1 MGLSGRKIKQRIG
14 PDPRN
19 LAWADD
25 ASKFGANYLAKFGW
39 DSSKG
44 LGVEGQGRTSHIKV
58 SQKLDMLGIGAA
70 QSKDPNGI
78 AWKQNK
84 DFESLLRRLNENNAA
99 SSNSGTRIIDGNTE
113 NVREEEGL
121 DGDDDV
127 EKDGKKESKEDR
139 KKRKKE
145 EKEAK
150 KERKEKK
157 KRKRAESVDEEVE
170 QLKPK
175 KKAKS
180 DAKVKEEAPKVEK
193 AEEPKRIIPRH
204 RAHRARAIAAKN
216 ISSKSAVHISEIL
229 GIASSSS
236 SSFAT
241 PMAAA
246 TPSGTLT
253 PLDQD
258 VLGLEKLTTS
268 TKSVSEYFKE
278 RLLAKTSGNSSPL
291 SSTVTPETNAR
302 MADES
307 ECEDAPRAG
316 LGSYRNLTRDDGDLD
331 DTPRGGL
338 GSTRASTTFTSTAS
352 TFQSG
357 MSKFASMFTS
367 ASVIAKEETL
377 VQVDISRVDNIIRDT
392 DTREERKR
400 RRKEA
405 QKKEKESSNGEAEVV
420 GEPGAVDVDDKERK
434 MAKDER
440 RREKAEKK
448 EKKKRHK
455 KELAETA

>member
-19 LAWADD
+19 LTWADD

-99 SSNSGTRIIDGNTE
+99 SSDSGAQVVDGNAV
-113 NVREEEGL
+113 NIREEEGNN
-121 DGDDDV
+121 GDDDV
-127 EKDGKKESKEDR
+127 EKDGKKENKEDR

-150 KERKEKK
+150 KERKEER
-157 KRKRAESVDEEVE
+157 KRKRAERVDEEVE
-170 QLKPK
+170 QPKPR
-175 KKAKS
+175 KKAKA
-180 DAKVKEEAPKVEK
+180 DTKVKEEPKVEK

-236 SSFAT
+236 SSSAT
-241 PMAAA
+241 PMTAA

-258 VLGLEKLTTS
+258 VLGLVKLTTS

-278 RLLAKTSGNSSPL
+278 RLLVKTSGNSSPL

-302 MADES
+302 AADDS
-307 ECEDAPRAG
+307 ENEDTPRVG
-316 LGSYRNLTRDDGDLD
+316 LGSYRNLTRDDLD

-338 GSTRASTTFTSTAS
+338 GSTRASTKFTSAAS

-367 ASVIAKEETL
+367 ASVIAKEETI
-377 VQVDISRVDNIIRDT
+377 VQVDVKSVDNIIRDT
-392 DTREERKR
+392 DTREERS
-400 RRKEA
+400 RKES
-405 QKKEKESSNGEAEVV
+405 QKKEKESRNGVAEVV
-420 GEPGAVDVDDKERK
+420 GEPGAVDVDDKARK

-440 RREKAEKK
+440 RREKAEK

-455 KELAETA
+455 RELMETIENSTM

>member
-19 LAWADD
+19 LTWADD

-78 AWKQNK
+78 AWKQSK
-84 DFESLLRRLNENNAA
+84 DFESLLRRLNESNAA
-99 SSNSGTRIIDGNTE
+99 SSDSGAQVIDGNTE
-113 NVREEEGL
+113 NIREEEGIN
-121 DGDDDV
+121 GDDDL
-127 EKDGKKESKEDR
+127 EKDGKKENREDR

-150 KERKEKK
+150 KERKEQK
-157 KRKRAESVDEEVE
+157 KRKRAESVGEEVE
-170 QLKPK
+170 QPKPK

-180 DAKVKEEAPKVEK
+180 DTKVKEEPPKVEK

-241 PMAAA
+241 PITAAP
-246 TPSGTLT
+246 PSGTLT

-258 VLGLEKLTTS
+258 VLGLVKLTTS

-278 RLLAKTSGNSSPL
+278 RLLVKTSGNSSPL
-291 SSTVTPETNAR
+291 SSTVTPESNAR
-302 MADES
+302 AVDES
-307 ECEDAPRAG
+307 ESEDAPRAG
-316 LGSYRNLTRDDGDLD
+316 LGSSRNLTRDTGDLD

-338 GSTRASTTFTSTAS
+338 GSSRTSTTFTSAAS

-357 MSKFASMFTS
+357 MSKFESMFTS
-367 ASVIAKEETL
+367 ASVIAKEETI
-377 VQVDISRVDNIIRDT
+377 VQVDVKSVDNISRDT
-392 DTREERKR
+392 NTREDRKR

-405 QKKEKESSNGEAEVV
+405 QKKEKESSNGVAEVV
-420 GEPGAVDVDDKERK
+420 GEPGAVDVEDKARK
-434 MAKDER
+434 MAKDAR

-455 KELAETA
+455 GELAETI

>member
-19 LAWADD
+19 LTWADD

-84 DFESLLRRLNENNAA
+84 DFESLLRRLNENNAT
-99 SSNSGTRIIDGNTE
+99 SSDSGAQLIDGDIE
-113 NVREEEGL
+113 NIRQEEGMN
-121 DGDDDV
+121 GDDDV
-127 EKDGKKESKEDR
+127 EKDGKKEDKGDR

-150 KERKEKK
+150 KQREEKK
-157 KRKRAESVDEEVE
+157 KRKRAESLDEEVE
-170 QLKPK
+170 QPKPK
-175 KKAKS
+175 KNTKS
-180 DAKVKEEAPKVEK
+180 DTKVKEEPPKVEK

-241 PMAAA
+241 PMTAA

-258 VLGLEKLTTS
+258 VLGLVKLTTS

-278 RLLAKTSGNSSPL
+278 RLLVKSSGNSSL
-291 SSTVTPETNAR
+291 SSSTVTPETNAR
-302 MADES
+302 AADDSES
-307 ECEDAPRAG
+307 EDAPRAG
-316 LGSYRNLTRDDGDLD
+316 LGSYRNLTRDNGDLD

-338 GSTRASTTFTSTAS
+338 GSTRAPTTFTSAAS
-352 TFQSG
+352 TLQSG
-357 MSKFASMFTS
+357 MSKFASMLTS
-367 ASVIAKEETL
+367 ASVIAKEETI
-377 VQVDISRVDNIIRDT
+377 VQVDVKNVDNIIRDI
-392 DTREERKR
+392 DAREDP
-400 RRKEA
+400 

-420 GEPGAVDVDDKERK
+420 GEPGAVD

-448 EKKKRHK
+448 KRHK
-455 KELAETA
+455 RELAETI

>member
-19 LAWADD
+19 LTWADD

-99 SSNSGTRIIDGNTE
+99 SSDSGAQVIDGNAV
-113 NVREEEGL
+113 NIREEEGIN
-121 DGDDDV
+121 GDDDV
-127 EKDGKKESKEDR
+127 EKDGKKENKEDR

-150 KERKEKK
+150 KERKEER

-170 QLKPK
+170 QPKPR
-175 KKAKS
+175 KKAKA
-180 DAKVKEEAPKVEK
+180 DTKVKEEPKVEK

-236 SSFAT
+236 SSSAT
-241 PMAAA
+241 PMTAA

-258 VLGLEKLTTS
+258 VLGLVKLTTS

-278 RLLAKTSGNSSPL
+278 RLLVKTSGNSSPL

-302 MADES
+302 AADDS
-307 ECEDAPRAG
+307 ENEDTPRVG
-316 LGSYRNLTRDDGDLD
+316 LGSYRNLTRDDLD
-331 DTPRGGL
+331 DTPR
-338 GSTRASTTFTSTAS
+338 
-352 TFQSG
+352 

-367 ASVIAKEETL
+367 ASVIAKEETI
-377 VQVDISRVDNIIRDT
+377 VQVDVKSVDNIIRDT
-392 DTREERKR
+392 DTREDRKR

-405 QKKEKESSNGEAEVV
+405 QKKAKESSNGVAEVV
-420 GEPGAVDVDDKERK
+420 GEPGAVDVDNKARK

-455 KELAETA
+455 RELVETIENSTM